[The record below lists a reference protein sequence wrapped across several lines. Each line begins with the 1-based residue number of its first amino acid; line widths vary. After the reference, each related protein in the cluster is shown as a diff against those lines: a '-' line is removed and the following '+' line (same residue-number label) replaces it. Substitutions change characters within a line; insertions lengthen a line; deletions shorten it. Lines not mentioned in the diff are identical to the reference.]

1 MEENIM
7 TKTGILT
14 KKMRHQD
21 IGILVTS
28 DDTEES
34 AKKVASMTPAAI
46 GIIKFSDDDNEMI
59 EKWGVLI
66 DKGLIV

>member
-1 MEENIM
+1 M

-46 GIIKFSDDDNEMI
+46 GIIKFSDDDNEAI